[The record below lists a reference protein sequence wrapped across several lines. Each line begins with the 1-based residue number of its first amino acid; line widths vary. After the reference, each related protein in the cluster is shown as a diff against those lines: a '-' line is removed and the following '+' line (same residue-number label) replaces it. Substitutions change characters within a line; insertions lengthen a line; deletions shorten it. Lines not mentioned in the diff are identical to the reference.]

1 MRRSF
6 GFFFTTTLFF
16 IILLHAVICVDSGDG
31 YAAEPV
37 VNFNTWLQALR
48 QEALASGVSRATVD
62 AALTDLK
69 PIEKVVALD
78 RNQPEFKL
86 TLTEYLARVV
96 PTSRIER
103 GRRLLK
109 DNRFMLE
116 EIQGRYGVPPRFLV
130 ALWGIE
136 TDFGR
141 VTGDFPVIGALA
153 TLAYDGRRAEFFR
166 RECLAA
172 LQLVDNQVLRLSQM
186 KGSWAGAMG
195 EMQFMPTVFARFA
208 VDYDGNGRIDVWQ
221 EQGDIFASAANYL
234 QASGW
239 QRGRGW
245 GYEISLPSDLKPE
258 QVEESRLNTVS
269 AWQGLG
275 IRRQDGQPFP
285 ADSGPAS
292 VIQPEGPAG
301 RSFLIFN
308 NYQVLLTWNRS
319 HFYAIG
325 VGLLADQLRDDS

>member
-6 GFFFTTTLFF
+6 GFSIFPYLSF
-16 IILLHAVICVDSGDG
+16 IILFHALLCVISENG
-31 YAAEPV
+31 YAVESPDDFSA
-37 VNFNTWLQALR
+37 WLKGLQ
-48 QEALASGVSRATVD
+48 QEALASGISQPTID
-62 AALTDLK
+62 AALVDLK
-69 PIEKVVALD
+69 PIERVVALD

-96 PTSRIER
+96 PASRIEK
-103 GRRLLK
+103 GGILLK
-109 DNRFMLE
+109 DNRLLLE
-116 EIQGRYGVPPRFLV
+116 GIQSRYGVPPRILV

-153 TLAYDGRRAEFFR
+153 TLAYDGRRGEFFR

-172 LQLVDNQVLRLSQM
+172 LQLVDSQVLQLSQM

-195 EMQFMPTVFARFA
+195 EMQFLPTVFARYA
-208 VDYDGNGRIDVWQ
+208 VDYNGNGRIDVWR
-221 EQGDIFASAANYL
+221 EQGDVLASAANYL

-239 QRGRGW
+239 RRGRGW
-245 GYEISLPSDLKPE
+245 GYEIVLPADFRSDL
-258 QVEESRLNTVS
+258 VEESMLKTVS
-269 AWQGLG
+269 AWQGFG
-275 IRRQDGQPFP
+275 VKRRDGRPFP
-285 ADSGPAS
+285 EDSGPAS

-301 RSFLIFN
+301 RSFLVFN

-325 VGLLADQLRDDS
+325 VGLLADQLRDDR